1 VDASV
6 RLMDNAEM
14 KRPMNFGLFLF
25 AIWMIILFAVGWKQR
40 NTIPLNWGN
49 SGAHLFGRL
58 VGMGILVGIVALY
71 VWWANRRDFK

>member
-1 VDASV
+1 VDGGV

-25 AIWMIILFAVGWKQR
+25 AIWAAILFTLGWKQR
-40 NTIPLNWGN
+40 KTIPLHWE
-49 SGAHLFGRL
+49 SGANLPEAL
-58 VGMGILVGIVALY
+58 LGMGILVGIVVLY

>member
-1 VDASV
+1 MDASV

-25 AIWMIILFAVGWKQR
+25 AIWAAILIALGWKQR
-40 NTIPLNWGN
+40 NTIPLHWRT
-49 SGAHLFGRL
+49 GANLPEALL
-58 VGMGILVGIVALY
+58 VVGSLVGIVLLY